1 VSSTKAGAAARAAVT
16 RFQAKIAAGFL
27 GALIFAA
34 AALVLS
40 PASASAEQLSP
51 DEARAI
57 AKEATIY
64 GFPLVDS
71 YRIQYSYFVDR
82 SDPEYKGPWNTVTSN
97 ARVSTPDD
105 KAIQSPNADT
115 PYSFL
120 GADLRAEPLVITVP
134 AIDKDRYYS
143 LQFIDMYTFNFAY
156 VGSRTTGNDAGN
168 FLLAG
173 PDWHGEAPVGV
184 KAVIRS
190 ETEFAFV
197 IYRTQLFNPGDID
210 SVKRI
215 QGGYKVEPLSHFLGK
230 PSTPLAPPLRF
241 ITPLSAEE
249 ERTSPEFFNVLNFV
263 LGLCPP
269 NALETKM
276 LARFAQLGIGPRKTF
291 DPQALSPEM
300 LQAVQDGMA
309 DAWAAFKEFKETQID
324 TGRRTSADG
333 FGSREYLNDDYLARM
348 SAAALGIYGNS
359 KAEALYPVYFVDEAK
374 RALSGESGY
383 ELRFAPG
390 QLPPVNAFWSLTL
403 YELPSSLLSAN
414 RLNRYLINSPM
425 LPSLRRDPDGGVTLY
440 IQHVSPGPDKE
451 ANWLPAPSGP
461 FYMAMRLYWPKP
473 EARDGRWTA
482 PPLVANS
489 PPPVEAQAPPPIE
502 AKPPAPVEAKAP
514 PPPEAKPPAPV
525 VAQATPQPEAKPPA
539 PVEAKA
545 PPPIE
550 AKPSAPVEA
559 KAPPPVVAQA
569 SPPPIESKPPAPV
582 EVKAPPQPEAK
593 PPAPVEA
600 KAPPPV
606 VAQAPPPPAEAKPPA
621 PVEAK
626 APPAPEAKPPA
637 PVEAEASPPPES
649 KPPAPVEAQAPPPPE
664 AKPPAPVE
672 AKGPPPV
679 VAQAPPPPTEAK
691 PPAPVEAKAQPGTE
705 AKPPAQ
711 VAAVPVA
718 PDNAEAK
725 APAPVAAVPVTPDN
739 FPRAESD
746 LYFGYIV
753 KDGGFGRF
761 TYRRE
766 PVAID
771 KQTIIRMNRD
781 TLYSAA
787 VFDLD
792 AGPVTVTLPHAGKRF
807 MSMQVIDEDEYTPEV
822 DYGAGSHTF
831 TRDRIGTRYV
841 LLGVRMLVDAS
852 DPKDVRA
859 VHALQDAIRV
869 DQPGGPGKFE
879 TPNWDQA
886 SQRAVR
892 DTLLKIASTLPDTKG
907 MFGPRGAVDP
917 AKRLVGAASAWGG
930 NPEKDALYL
939 NVTPMRNDGKTI
951 YKLDVKDVP
960 VDGFWSIS
968 VYDAKGRFEP
978 NPLNAY
984 SLNNITAK
992 ADEDGSIAVQFGG
1005 CDGKVVNCLPTP
1017 PDWNYLVR
1025 LYRPRPEI
1033 LNGSWTFP
1041 EPQRVD

>member
-1 VSSTKAGAAARAAVT
+1 VSSTKASNAARAAVT
-16 RFQAKIAAGFL
+16 SFNAQTAARLL
-27 GALIFAA
+27 GALAFAA
-34 AALVLS
+34 AALVLTAA
-40 PASASAEQLSP
+40 PASADQLSP

-82 SDPEYKGPWNTVTSN
+82 GDPEFKGPWNSVVSN
-97 ARVSTPDD
+97 ARVSTPGD

-134 AIDKDRYYS
+134 AIEKDRYYS

-156 VGSRTTGNDAGN
+156 VGTRTTGNDAGK

-173 PDWHGEAPVGV
+173 PDWHGETPAGV

-190 ETEFAFV
+190 ETDFAFV
-197 IYRTQLFNPGDID
+197 IYRTQLFTPVDMHN
-210 SVKRI
+210 VKTI
-215 QGGYKVEPLSHFLGK
+215 QAGYRVEPLSQYLAK

-249 ERTSPEFFNVLNFV
+249 ERTSPEFFNVLDFV

-269 NALETKM
+269 NATETKM
-276 LARFAQLGIGPRKTF
+276 LARFAKLGIAPRARF
-291 DPQALSPEM
+291 DPQALSPEI

-333 FGSREYLNDDYLARM
+333 FGSREFLNDDYLARM

-359 KAEALYPVYFVDEAK
+359 KAEAIYPVYFVDDAK
-374 RALSGESGY
+374 RPLSGENGY
-383 ELRFAPG
+383 ELRFAEG

-414 RLNRYLINSPM
+414 RLDRYLINSPM
-425 LPSLRRDPDGGVTLY
+425 LPGLRRDPDGGVTLY

-482 PPLVANS
+482 PPLVANA
-489 PPPVEAQAPPPIE
+489 PPPVEAKAPPAPEAKPPAPVEAKAAPASEAKPPAPVEAKAAPAPEAKPPAPVEAKAAPAPE

-525 VAQATPQPEAKPPA
+525 EAKAPPPPEAKPPA

-545 PPPIE
+545 PPP
-550 AKPSAPVEA
+550 
-559 KAPPPVVAQA
+559 
-569 SPPPIESKPPAPV
+569 
-582 EVKAPPQPEAK
+582 PEAK

-600 KAPPPV
+600 KALPP
-606 VAQAPPPPAEAKPPA
+606 
-621 PVEAK
+621 
-626 APPAPEAKPPA
+626 PEAKPPA
-637 PVEAEASPPPES
+637 LAEA
-649 KPPAPVEAQAPPPPE
+649 KAPPPPE

-672 AKGPPPV
+672 AKATPPPEAKPPAPV
-679 VAQAPPPPTEAK
+679 VAQAPPPPEAK
-691 PPAPVEAKAQPGTE
+691 PS
-705 AKPPAQ
+705 Q
-711 VAAVPVA
+711 VAAVSVA
-718 PDNAEAK
+718 PEDAEAK

-746 LYFGYIV
+746 LYFEKIV

-761 TYRRE
+761 THRRE
-766 PVAID
+766 PAAID

-792 AGPVTVTLPHAGKRF
+792 AGPVTVTLPDAGKRF
-807 MSMQVIDEDEYTPEV
+807 MSMQVIDQDEYTPEV

-831 TRDRIGTRYV
+831 TRERIGTRYV
-841 LLGVRMLVDAS
+841 LIAVRMLVDAN
-852 DPKDVRA
+852 DAKDVEA
-859 VHALQDAIRV
+859 VHALQDAIKV
-869 DQPGGPGKFE
+869 DQPGGPGKFD

-886 SQRAVR
+886 SQTAVR
-892 DTLLKIASTLPDTKG
+892 DTLLRIAPTLPDTKG
-907 MFGPRGAVDP
+907 MFGARDAVDP
-917 AKRLVGAASAWGG
+917 AKRLVGAAAAWGG

-978 NPLNAY
+978 NALNAY

-992 ADEDGSIAVQFGG
+992 AEEDGSIAIQFGG
-1005 CDGKVVNCLPTP
+1005 CDGRSENCLPTP